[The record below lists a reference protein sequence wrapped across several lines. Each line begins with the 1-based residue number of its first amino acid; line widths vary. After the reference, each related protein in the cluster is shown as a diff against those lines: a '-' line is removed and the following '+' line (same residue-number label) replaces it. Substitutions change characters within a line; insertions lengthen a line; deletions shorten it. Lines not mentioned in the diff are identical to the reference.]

1 MERDGGRGW
10 NRLWTVN
17 DYRPRRE
24 IDDYGAGDAAER
36 IVATIARCS
45 RWRAR
50 RRAAR
55 DDRSPPM
62 KDTHDRPRPP
72 LPSHDVTSA
81 RRSSTALNGEA
92 RPLRILLACNYDP
105 ANAATVCDHINAFAR
120 YSRHEIRVL
129 SRVGEIFD
137 GVKLETFDAVVIH
150 YSLFLA
156 IEAFVG
162 PRSRRALAA
171 FRGAKAVFIQD
182 EYRFVNAT
190 LEALEAC
197 GVDLVFT
204 CLGPAEAEQIYGKA
218 SKAAH
223 PAGADRLRAPM
234 ADALPARSAGGP
246 QDHGRLSRPDLS
258 GLAWRAGPREDPDRQ
273 AVQARR
279 QAVRHLDR
287 HRLVGTQP
295 ALRPRLGEVHSRLP
309 GRAGRRERGQRL
321 RLRRRGGRP
330 HRKLRR
336 PGRAPPPDPRPGPK
350 ALVRDAARP
359 VLRRAE
365 DQIDIAQISPRV
377 FEAIALRTLIIAY
390 PGRYSGVLE
399 PWRHYVP
406 LDKDHGNMAEVAAVL
421 RDPERVAEI
430 ITNAYAEIALN
441 PAYGYGAMIEVFD
454 ERIAEAA
461 AGRPRAAVARPRRR
475 QVPQGLPV
483 QGDRQ
488 SPRAAAPHP
497 GLATGARGRPPPG
510 PGRPGAAPARPS

>member
-1 MERDGGRGW
+1 
-10 NRLWTVN
+10 
-17 DYRPRRE
+17 
-24 IDDYGAGDAAER
+24 
-36 IVATIARCS
+36 
-45 RWRAR
+45 
-50 RRAAR
+50 
-55 DDRSPPM
+55 M

-72 LPSHDVTSA
+72 LPSHDV
-81 RRSSTALNGEA
+81 SSDPALETALNGEV

-218 SKAAH
+218 SGLRTQQVLTGYVPQWLTSYP
-223 PAGADRLRAPM
+223 PAPLATRKTMVGYRGRTYPAWHGEQGREKIRIGKLFKRDAQRFGISTDIAWSERSRLY
-234 ADALPARSAGGP
+234 
-246 QDHGRLSRPDLS
+246 GRDWVKFIR
-258 GLAWRAGPREDPDRQ
+258 GCQ
-273 AVQARR
+273 AVLAVESGASVFDFDGAVAARTESF
-279 QAVRHLDR
+279 AA
-287 HRLVGTQP
+287 LVERPHPIP
-295 ALRPRLGEVHSRLP
+295 ALAKKPSYEMLRDRFF
-309 GRAGRRERGQRL
+309 AGR
-321 RLRRRGGRP
+321 
-330 HRKLRR
+330 
-336 PGRAPPPDPRPGPK
+336 
-350 ALVRDAARP
+350 
-359 VLRRAE
+359 E

-377 FEAIALRTLIIAY
+377 FEAIALRTLVIAY

-406 LDKDHGNMAEVAAVL
+406 LDKDHGNMAQVAAVL

-441 PAYGYGAMIEVFD
+441 PAYGYGAMIQVFD
-454 ERIAEAA
+454 ERITEAA
-461 AGRPRAAVARPRRR
+461 AGRPSAETSDRVDAKFRKAFPFIAIDNPHDMRPR
-475 QVPQGLPV
+475 
-483 QGDRQ
+483 
-488 SPRAAAPHP
+488 
-497 GLATGARGRPPPG
+497 GLAWRLAHTTVRRLGLEGLARRLL
-510 PGRPGAAPARPS
+510 RR